1 MSPTVC
7 PLDKLF
13 LQPTYYFKLL
23 SRGFNLKVL
32 NGNCG
37 PLNHRCWSHKRSMH
51 LLGFL
56 LHLDVNYQQT
66 LMWIINKPGRIL
78 SGVTTISLI
87 LEQFDIYQVSCS
99 ILMAYLLREIFP
111 ASGKISPGKPANSL
125 SIIFDHDYFLLHQIM
140 G

>member
-1 MSPTVC
+1 MEIVAHSVIGVGLTREAC
-7 PLDKLF
+7 I
-13 LQPTYYFKLL
+13 Y
-23 SRGFNLKVL
+23 
-32 NGNCG
+32 
-37 PLNHRCWSHKRSMH
+37 
-51 LLGFL
+51 LGFFF
-56 LHLDVNYQQT
+56 T

-78 SGVTTISLI
+78 SGVMTISLI